1 MCGSPDIFNLHTK
14 GLISSVSSKA
24 KESKNM
30 GAQQLNNDIFVEAEL
45 NIIRKNIKKGISS
58 ITDSGITLTTNEIKD
73 IIKVIKSL
81 ENRGTL

>member
-1 MCGSPDIFNLHTK
+1 
-14 GLISSVSSKA
+14 
-24 KESKNM
+24 M

-45 NIIRKNIKKGISS
+45 NIIRKNIKNRISS

>member
-1 MCGSPDIFNLHTK
+1 MFGSPDIFNLHTK
-14 GLISSVSSKA
+14 GLISPVSSKA

>member
-1 MCGSPDIFNLHTK
+1 
-14 GLISSVSSKA
+14 
-24 KESKNM
+24 M
-30 GAQQLNNDIFVEAEL
+30 GAQQLNNYIFVEAEL
-45 NIIRKNIKKGISS
+45 NIIRKNIKNRISS